1 MPMPP
6 CCPARPDDDGDVP
19 VMSGD
24 LLIRGA
30 RVIDGTGA
38 PWFLGDVRIRGGRI
52 AAIGASLSADD
63 AVLVDADGRYLAPG
77 FIDAHCH
84 DDLICLREPE
94 RVEKAAQGVTTLVVG
109 NCSFSLYP
117 TTPSSA
123 ELLRQ
128 HFSGLLG
135 ETAEE
140 EVFDSFVA
148 YREAL
153 HGRGTALNL
162 VSLVGHAAL
171 RLAAMAYDRRPA
183 TAVETAT
190 MQAMLARQLAD
201 GAAGLSL
208 GLVYP
213 PSADGDEAELTALAE
228 TVKAHGKIL
237 AAHIRSYEAGL
248 GASTDEFLGILRSS
262 GAPGLLSHLQS
273 AGRPN
278 WGNVPRTI
286 DKLEAARRDG
296 IDVSF
301 DMYPYPAG
309 SSYVLQ
315 LLPPEAQEGGLPALL
330 AQLRDPGGREALR
343 ETVEEGSSDP
353 NAAQSK
359 IVLIGWGNVRI
370 SGTSNPDLK
379 RFEGKSME
387 AAAAEEGITPF
398 DLMVRCIEE
407 DAGQTAIVMFQLDED
422 DLHAACTHRLHMF
435 GSDGLPRPGTKPHP
449 RAYGTFPRVAG
460 RLRAEGWFPLED
472 AVRRMTS
479 AAAQRFSLGDRGLV
493 RPGMVA
499 DLVLFEDSIQ
509 DRATFDSP
517 TELPVG
523 VCDVWVAGE
532 AIVADG
538 RITGRRPGRVLGH

>member
-1 MPMPP
+1 M
-6 CCPARPDDDGDVP
+6 A
-19 VMSGD
+19 SD

-30 RVIDGTGA
+30 RIIDGTGA
-38 PWFLGDVRIRGGRI
+38 PWFAGDVRIGGDGRI
-52 AAIGASLSADD
+52 ASIGPSLRGEGD
-63 AVLVDADGRYLAPG
+63 AERLDADGRYLAPG

-94 RVEKAAQGVTTLVVG
+94 RVEKAVQGVTTLIVG

-117 TTPSSA
+117 TVSNSA

-135 ETAEE
+135 ETAAD
-140 EVFDSFVA
+140 EVFEGFAA
-148 YREAL
+148 YRDAL
-153 HGRGTALNL
+153 HRHGMALNL

-171 RLAAMAYDRRPA
+171 RLAVMGYERRPA
-183 TAVETAT
+183 TAEERAT

-213 PSADGDEAELTALAE
+213 PSAYADEAELIALAE
-228 TVKAHGKIL
+228 TVKAHGKLL

-248 GASTDEFLGILRSS
+248 LASTDEFLGLLRASD
-262 GAPGLLSHLQS
+262 APGLLSHLQS

-278 WGNVPRTI
+278 WGNVPKAIAR
-286 DKLEAARRDG
+286 LEAARRDG
-296 IDVSF
+296 VDVSF

-315 LLPPEAQEGGLPALL
+315 LLPPEAQEGGLEALL
-330 AQLRDPGGREALR
+330 AQLGDKQGREALR
-343 ETVEEGSSDP
+343 RAVEEGSPDP

-359 IVLIGWGNVRI
+359 VVLIGWNNVRV
-370 SGTSNPDLK
+370 SGSSNPELK
-379 RFEGKSME
+379 RFEGKSMAE
-387 AAAAEEGITPF
+387 AAAEEGITPF
-398 DLMVRCIEE
+398 DLMVRFIQE
-407 DAGQTAIVMFQLDED
+407 DAGQTAIVMFQLDEQ
-422 DLHAACTHRLHMF
+422 DLHAACTHRLHMV

-460 RLRAEGWFPLED
+460 PLTRERGWFPLED

-479 AAAQRFSLGDRGLV
+479 VAAQRFGLSDRGVL

-499 DLVLFEDSIQ
+499 DLVLFEEGIK
-509 DRATFDSP
+509 DRATFDDP
-517 TELPVG
+517 TELAAG
-523 VCDVWVAGE
+523 ISHVWVAGE
-532 AIVADG
+532 PVVAEG
-538 RITGRRPGRVLGH
+538 RVTGRRPGRVLGH

>member
-1 MPMPP
+1 M
-6 CCPARPDDDGDVP
+6 A
-19 VMSGD
+19 GD

-30 RVIDGTGA
+30 RIIDGTGA
-38 PWFLGDVRIRGGRI
+38 PWFAGDVRSRDGRI
-52 AAIGASLSADD
+52 TSVGPSLPIDD
-63 AVLVDADGRYLAPG
+63 ADTVDADGRYLAPG

-94 RVEKAAQGVTTLVVG
+94 RIEKAVQGVTTLVVG

-117 TTPSSA
+117 SAPRSA

-135 ETAEE
+135 ETAAE
-140 EVFDSFVA
+140 EVFGSFAA
-148 YREAL
+148 YRDEL
-153 HGRGTALNL
+153 HRRGIALNL

-171 RLAAMAYDRRPA
+171 RLAVMGYERRPA
-183 TAVETAT
+183 TAEERAT
-190 MQAMLARQLAD
+190 MQAMLAHQLAE

-213 PSADGDEAELTALAE
+213 PSAYADAAELVALAE
-228 TVKAHGKIL
+228 TVKAKGKIL

-248 GASTDEFLGILRSS
+248 IASTDEFLDVLR
-262 GAPGLLSHLQS
+262 AANVAGLLSHLQS

-278 WGNVPRTI
+278 WGKVPAAIER
-286 DKLEAARRDG
+286 LEAARREG
-296 IDVSF
+296 VDVSF

-315 LLPPEAQEGGLPALL
+315 LLPPEAQEGGLDALL
-330 AQLRDPGGREALR
+330 SQLRDPQRREALR
-343 ETVEEGSSDP
+343 RLVEEGSPDP
-353 NAAQSK
+353 HAGQSK
-359 IVLIGWGNVRI
+359 IVLIGWGNVLV
-370 SGTSNPDLK
+370 SGTSNPVLK

-387 AAAAEEGITPF
+387 AAAAEEGMTPF
-398 DLMVRCIEE
+398 DLMARFIEE
-407 DAGQTAIVMFQLDED
+407 DAGQTAIVMFQLHDD
-422 DLHAACTHRLHMF
+422 DLHAACTHRLHMV
-435 GSDGLPRPGTKPHP
+435 GSDGIPRPGTKPHP
-449 RAYGTFPRVAG
+449 RAYGAFPRVAG
-460 RLRAEGWFPLED
+460 LLRREQHWFSLED

-479 AAAQRFSLGDRGLV
+479 MAAQRFSLGDRGLV

-499 DLVLFEDSIQ
+499 DLVLFDDAID

-517 TELPVG
+517 TELATG
-523 VCDVWVAGE
+523 VRHVWVAGE

-538 RITGRRPGRVLGH
+538 KITGRRPGRVLGC

>member
-1 MPMPP
+1 M
-6 CCPARPDDDGDVP
+6 A
-19 VMSGD
+19 SD

-30 RVIDGTGA
+30 RIIDGTGA
-38 PWFLGDVRIRGGRI
+38 PWFAGDVRVGGGRI
-52 AAIGASLSADD
+52 TAVGPALPAGGAE
-63 AVLVDADGRYLAPG
+63 VLDADGRYLAPG

-94 RVEKAAQGVTTLVVG
+94 RVEKAVQGVTTLVVG

-117 TTPSSA
+117 TVPGSA

-135 ETAEE
+135 ETSAE
-140 EVFDSFVA
+140 EVFDSFDT
-148 YREAL
+148 YRDAL
-153 HGRGTALNL
+153 HRRGTALNL

-171 RLAAMAYDRRPA
+171 RLAVMGYERRPA
-183 TAVETAT
+183 TPEERAT
-190 MQAMLARQLAD
+190 MQALLARQLAD

-213 PSADGDEAELTALAE
+213 PSAYADETELVALAD
-228 TVKAHGKIL
+228 TVRAHGKIL

-248 GASTDEFLGILRSS
+248 ASSIDEFIGILQS
-262 GAPGLLSHLQS
+262 AKVAGLLSHLQS

-278 WGNVPRTI
+278 WGNVPNALAR
-286 DKLEAARRDG
+286 LEAARRDG
-296 IDVSF
+296 VDVSF

-330 AQLRDPGGREALR
+330 AQLRDPAGREGLR
-343 ETVEEGSSDP
+343 RAVEEGSSDP
-353 NAAQSK
+353 HAAQSK
-359 IVLIGWGNVRI
+359 VVLIGWDNVRV
-370 SGTSNPDLK
+370 SGASNPTLK
-379 RFEGKSME
+379 RFEGKSMA

-398 DLMVRCIEE
+398 DLMVRFIEE
-407 DAGQTAIVMFQLDED
+407 DAGQTAIVMFQLRED
-422 DLHAACTHRLHMF
+422 DLHAACTHRLHMV

-460 RLRAEGWFPLED
+460 PLTRERGWFTLED

-479 AAAQRFSLGDRGLV
+479 MAAQRFGLDDRGLL
-493 RPGMVA
+493 RPGMAA
-499 DLVLFEDSIQ
+499 DLVLFDDGIE
-509 DRATFDSP
+509 DRATFDNP
-517 TELPVG
+517 TELAAG
-523 VCDVWVAGE
+523 VHHVWVAGE
-532 AIVADG
+532 AVVAAG
-538 RITGRRPGRVLGH
+538 RSTGRRPGRVLGNQRNQEE

>member
-1 MPMPP
+1 
-6 CCPARPDDDGDVP
+6 
-19 VMSGD
+19 MSGD

-38 PWFLGDVRIRGGRI
+38 PWFLGDVRISGGRI
-52 AAIGASLSADD
+52 AAIGASLPAND

-94 RVEKAAQGVTTLVVG
+94 RVEKATQGVTTLVVG

-117 TTPSSA
+117 TTPSST

-135 ETAEE
+135 ETAVE

-148 YREAL
+148 YRDAL

-171 RLAAMAYDRRPA
+171 RLAVMAYDRRPA
-183 TAVETAT
+183 TVVETAT

-213 PSADGDEAELTALAE
+213 PSAYADEAELLALAG
-228 TVKAHGKIL
+228 TVKVHGKIL

-278 WGNVPRTI
+278 WGNVPKTI

-343 ETVEEGSSDP
+343 KAVEEGSSDP

-359 IVLIGWGNVRI
+359 IVLIGWGNVRV

-407 DAGQTAIVMFQLDED
+407 DAGQTAIVMFQLDEN
-422 DLHAACTHRLHMF
+422 DLRAACTHRLHMF

-499 DLVLFEDSIQ
+499 DLILFEDSIR
-509 DRATFDSP
+509 DRATFDLP
-517 TELPVG
+517 TELPAG
-523 VCDVWVAGE
+523 VCHVWVAGE

-538 RITGRRPGRVLGH
+538 RITGRRPGRVL

>member
-1 MPMPP
+1 MPA
-6 CCPARPDDDGDVP
+6 CCRARPDDDGVVP
-19 VMSGD
+19 AMSGGD

-52 AAIGASLSADD
+52 AAIGASLPADD
-63 AVLVDADGRYLAPG
+63 SVLVDADGRYLAPG

-94 RVEKAAQGVTTLVVG
+94 RVEKAAQGVTTLVIG

-117 TTPSSA
+117 TKPSST

-135 ETAEE
+135 ETAAE

-153 HGRGTALNL
+153 HARGTALNL

-171 RLAAMAYDRRPA
+171 RLAVMAYDRRPA
-183 TAVETAT
+183 TAAERAT

-213 PSADGDEAELTALAE
+213 PSAYADEAELLALAE

-278 WGNVPRTI
+278 WGNVPKAI
-286 DKLEAARRDG
+286 DKLEAGRRDG

-343 ETVEEGSSDP
+343 KAVEEGSSDP

-407 DAGQTAIVMFQLDED
+407 DAGQTAIVMFQLDEN
-422 DLHAACTHRLHMF
+422 DLRAACTHRLHMF

-499 DLVLFEDSIQ
+499 DLVLFEDSIR

-517 TELPVG
+517 TELPAG
-523 VCDVWVAGE
+523 VCHVWVAGE

-538 RITGRRPGRVLGH
+538 RITGRRPGRVL

>member
-1 MPMPP
+1 
-6 CCPARPDDDGDVP
+6 
-19 VMSGD
+19 MSGN
-24 LLIRGA
+24 LLVRGA

-38 PWFLGDVRIRGGRI
+38 PWFLGDVRIGGGRI
-52 AAIGASLSADD
+52 AAVSASLPADD

-117 TTPSSA
+117 TAPSSA

-135 ETAEE
+135 ETAAA

-148 YREAL
+148 YRDAL

-171 RLAAMAYDRRPA
+171 RLAVMGYDRRPA
-183 TAVETAT
+183 TAAETAT

-213 PSADGDEAELTALAE
+213 PSAYADDAELLALAE

-278 WGNVPRTI
+278 WGNVPKTI

-343 ETVEEGSSDP
+343 KVVEEGSPDP

-370 SGTSNPDLK
+370 SGTGNPDLK

-460 RLRAEGWFPLED
+460 RLRTEGWFPLED

-517 TELPVG
+517 TELPTG
-523 VCDVWVAGE
+523 VCHVWVAGE